1 MKLSYIR
8 SQKIEKRI
16 YQNYFQKHSKNVKK
30 TWDSIKSI
38 VTLKS
43 KDKTAP
49 NLLIVNGNVI
59 INKSYI
65 AEIFNDFF
73 VNVGSNLASKI
84 PIIIIHI

>member
-8 SQKIEKRI
+8 SQKIEQRI
-16 YQNYFQKHSKNVKK
+16 YQNHFQKHLKNVKK
-30 TWDSIKSI
+30 TWNSIKSI